1 MFFQRF
7 SVKACFFVGLFFF
20 LSGLWLAPN
29 APCWAT
35 SPLAQ
40 WLQQARVALARGDL
54 EALRSVLE
62 KAELEAA
69 KPAKRSPQ
77 QTRNIRLWLDLL
89 FAQYHQLKGPPPSF
103 RRLHLYEKKEQVQAQ
118 VGDLERSLKHTK
130 AAAFFLER
138 YARSFREVM
147 RRGDVNDAITVTTT
161 NNRVQILKNTVRA
174 LQNQLAHMDTVL
186 RLWDKT
192 SAEARRMQFQILL
205 QQGDEQAQT
214 IDKIRSRQARLMKAL
229 ALQSIAL
236 SKAQDILQ
244 QNQREALQKQRTSRI
259 LLYTGIAAASAGLLA
274 VGVAAGGQIY
284 MQLHPDSA
292 KCQPPNPSPLCGQ
305 WSSQVTLP
313 LYISGG
319 IVAGIGGVLIL
330 VAILHQPPPSQ
341 AYQGLYRSH
350 KHYLDWEEKENPAP

>member
-1 MFFQRF
+1 MFSPRF
-7 SVKACFFVGLFFF
+7 SVRVCFFVGLFFF
-20 LSGLWLAPN
+20 LGGLWLVPN
-29 APCWAT
+29 APCWAN

-77 QTRNIRLWLDLL
+77 QTRNLQLWLDLL

-138 YARSFREVM
+138 YTRSFREVM

-229 ALQSIAL
+229 ALQSVAL
-236 SKAQDILQ
+236 SNAQDILQ

-259 LLYTGIAAASAGLLA
+259 LLYSGITVASIGILAIA
-274 VGVAAGGQIY
+274 VGGAGHLYQTFARQSKDCGNETICGRWFDAVA
-284 MQLHPDSA
+284 
-292 KCQPPNPSPLCGQ
+292 
-305 WSSQVTLP
+305 LP

-319 IVAGIGGVLIL
+319 ITAGIGGGLIL
-330 VAILHQPPPSQ
+330 AAILHQPPPSQ

-350 KHYLDWEEKENPAP
+350 KHYLDWEEKENPTP